1 MPRSWTTRLVA
12 GGSLSVVGLAL
23 LFGNPWLTKFVI
35 TADPLPRSETFQLI
49 LGTLRFPTWAVPG
62 VIDRLSSDL
71 MLITGLR
78 TLLIAVLV
86 CLMLSAAGQLT
97 GIRPHGT
104 GLFLIVWGVVVLA
117 AAVAGVVTS
126 PLLRAALPA
135 GVFRALLPNLTGKP
149 SIGFYAMG
157 QLRAGAAYGAL
168 VGWLP
173 ALVAVAFSRLPVP
186 PAGTIAAGDVAA
198 GDAEADAGEAARLTV
213 WRRRVVRTG
222 ATATAALVLL
232 LGNPW
237 LTRDLAESP
246 SNFDGSRLLQGP
258 RVLLDVL
265 RFPDWALPGVPG
277 RWSGLGVLATDAAA
291 VLIVAAVGAALLVL
305 SRSLRVRPRT
315 LSLLVAVW
323 AVVAVAAAVGAA
335 AGSPLLGLAL
345 QHAEGFR
352 HTPLPYAL
360 RQASAGAA
368 YGVAV
373 GWLPALLVM
382 LVAGRPLDRPLLP
395 EFAPDDEEDDAPGS
409 VRDTAPPQ
417 HQPT

>member
-1 MPRSWTTRLVA
+1 MPRSWTTRLAA
-12 GGSLSVVGLAL
+12 GGSLSVAGLAL

-35 TADPLPRSETFQLI
+35 TSDPLPRSETFQLI

-62 VIDRLSSDL
+62 VIDGLSSGL
-71 MLITGLR
+71 MLGTGLR
-78 TLLIAVLV
+78 TILIAVVVGL
-86 CLMLSAAGQLT
+86 LLSAAGRLF
-97 GIRPHGT
+97 GIRPHRT
-104 GLFLIVWGVVVLA
+104 GLFLMVWGVVVVA
-117 AAVAGVVTS
+117 AAVAGMVTS
-126 PLLRAALPA
+126 PLLLAALPA

-157 QLRAGAAYGAL
+157 QFRAGAAYGVL

-173 ALVAVAFSRLPVP
+173 ALVAVAYSRR
-186 PAGTIAAGDVAA
+186 ADAQA
-198 GDAEADAGEAARLTV
+198 GDAQAGAGEAARLGV
-213 WRRRVVRTG
+213 WRRRVARTG

-277 RWSGLGVLATDAAA
+277 RWSGLRVLATDAAA
-291 VLIVAAVGAALLVL
+291 VLVVAAVGAALLL
-305 SRSLRVRPRT
+305 MCRSLRGRPRT

-345 QHAEGFR
+345 LHGEGIR
-352 HTPLPYAL
+352 YTPLPYAL

-373 GWLPALLVM
+373 GWLPALLGM